1 MTDSTITFITL
12 GVIVVLFVTNRV
24 PVAIIAI
31 GTALSLWATGVLDL
45 DQATAGFGDPTVL
58 FIAALFVVSESLDAT
73 GVTTWVGQQLI
84 DRAGTGRTRI
94 VVYMMIVSG
103 LLTALITPN
112 ASVAALVPVVVII
125 AVRVGQ
131 NTSQL
136 LIPLAFAAHAG
147 ALLALTGSPV
157 SVIVSEAADD
167 AGIGKFGFFEFALT
181 GIPLLIG
188 TIVIVVVLGPKL
200 LPHRDAARMPADF
213 SDLESTLTRNYRVDG
228 EDFDNL
234 FTRRFGASEVM
245 VPPRSPLIGQRAY
258 PGMRTD
264 SGELVIVALLR
275 DDRRID
281 DPATRIAAG
290 DTLLVRGTW
299 QALSTQIEADD
310 SVIVVDEPDVVR
322 RQVVPLGLGAKES
335 IAVLAVM
342 IVLLATNALPP
353 AVAGLGAACAII
365 LLGVLTVDQAYRA
378 IGWTT
383 VILVAGMI
391 PLSTAMRITGAA
403 DDLANALVGVVG
415 DSGPYPLLIGV
426 FVLTAVL
433 GQLISN
439 MATALIM
446 IPIALSAAAELDV
459 AAAPVLM
466 SLNVAT
472 AAALLTPVATPANL
486 MVMEPG
492 GYRFNDYWK
501 LGIVVMAWYFV
512 ISVLLVPLIWS
523 F

>member
-1 MTDSTITFITL
+1 MADSTITFIVL
-12 GVIVVLFVTNRV
+12 GVVVLLFVTNRV
-24 PVAIIAI
+24 PVAVIAI
-31 GTALSLWATGVLDL
+31 GASVSLWATGVLDL
-45 DQATAGFGDPTVL
+45 DEATAGFGDPTVL
-58 FIAALFVVSESLDAT
+58 FIAALFVVSEALDAT

-94 VVYMMIVSG
+94 VVYLMIVCG
-103 LLTALITPN
+103 LLTALVTPN
-112 ASVAALVPVVVII
+112 ASVAALVPVIVII

-157 SVIVSEAADD
+157 SVIVSEAADE
-167 AGIGKFGFFEFALT
+167 AGIGQFGFFEFALT
-181 GIPLLIG
+181 GLPLLIG
-188 TIVIVVVLGPKL
+188 TIAIVVVLGPAL
-200 LPHRDAARMPADF
+200 LPHRDADRMPADF
-213 SDLESTLTRNYRVDG
+213 SDLEATLTQHYRVDG
-228 EDFDNL
+228 DGFDRL
-234 FTRRFGASEVM
+234 FTRRFGASEVI

-258 PGMRTD
+258 AGMPTQ
-264 SGELVIVALLR
+264 SGELVVVALLR
-275 DDRRID
+275 DERRVD
-281 DPATRIAAG
+281 DPDARVAAG

-310 SVIVVDEPDVVR
+310 DVVVLDPPEVVR

-335 IAVLAVM
+335 LAVLAAM

-353 AVAGLGAACAII
+353 AIAGLGAACALV
-365 LLGVLTVDQAYRA
+365 LLRVVSVEQAYRA

-391 PLSTAMRITGAA
+391 PMSTAMRVTGAA
-403 DDLANALVGVVG
+403 DDLANALVDVVG
-415 DSGPYPLLIGV
+415 DAGPYPLLIGV
-426 FVLTAVL
+426 FLLAAVL

-446 IPIALSAAAELDV
+446 IPVALSAAEELDV

-466 SLNVAT
+466 CLNVAC

-501 LGIVVMAWYFV
+501 LGIVVLAWYFV
-512 ISVLLVPLIWS
+512 IAVVLVPLIWNL
-523 F
+523 

>member
-1 MTDSTITFITL
+1 MADSTTTFIVL
-12 GVIVVLFVTNRV
+12 GVVVVLFVTNRV
-24 PVAIIAI
+24 PVAIIAV

-58 FIAALFVVSESLDAT
+58 FIAALFVVSEALDAT

-94 VVYMMIVSG
+94 VVYVMIVSG
-103 LLTALITPN
+103 LVTALITPN
-112 ASVAALVPVVVII
+112 ASVAALVPVVVVI

-157 SVIVSEAADD
+157 SVIVSEAAAD
-167 AGIGKFGFFEFALT
+167 AGVGQFGFFEFALT
-181 GIPLLIG
+181 GLPLLVG
-188 TIVIVVVLGPKL
+188 TIVIVVALGPKL
-200 LPHRDAARMPADF
+200 LPHRDAARMPADL
-213 SDLESTLTRNYRVDG
+213 SDLESTLTHQYRIDG
-228 EDFDNL
+228 EDFDRL
-234 FTRRFGASEVM
+234 FTRRFGASEVI

-264 SGELVIVALLR
+264 SGELVVVALLR

-281 DPATRIAAG
+281 DPTTRIAAG

-299 QALSTQIEADD
+299 QALSAQIEADD
-310 SVIVVDEPDVVR
+310 DVLVVDEPDVVR

-335 IAVLAVM
+335 IAVLVVM

-353 AVAGLGAACAII
+353 AIAGLGAACALI
-365 LLGVLTVDQAYRA
+365 LLRVLTVDQAYRA

-391 PLSTAMRITGAA
+391 PLSTAMRVTGAA
-403 DDLANALVGVVG
+403 DDLANALVDVVG

-512 ISVLLVPLIWS
+512 IAVLLVPVIWQ

>member
-1 MTDSTITFITL
+1 MADSTITFIVL
-12 GVIVVLFVTNRV
+12 GVVVVLFVTNRI
-24 PVAIIAI
+24 PVAVIAI
-31 GTALSLWATGVLDL
+31 GTAMSLWATGVLEL
-45 DQATAGFGDPTVL
+45 EQATAGFGDPTVL
-58 FIAALFVVSESLDAT
+58 FIAALFVVSEALDAT

-94 VVYMMIVSG
+94 VVYMMIVCG

-112 ASVAALVPVVVII
+112 ASVAALVPVIVII

-167 AGIGKFGFFEFALT
+167 AGVGKFGFFEFALT
-181 GIPLLIG
+181 GLPLLVG
-188 TIVIVVVLGPKL
+188 TIVIVVGPKL
-200 LPHRDAARMPADF
+200 LPHRNARRMPADL
-213 SDLESTLTRNYRVDG
+213 SDLEATLTAQYRVDG
-228 EDFDNL
+228 EEFDSL
-234 FTRRFGASEVM
+234 FTRSFGASEVI
-245 VPPRSPLIGQRAY
+245 VPPRSPMIGQRAY
-258 PGMRTD
+258 PGMQTD
-264 SGELVIVALLR
+264 SGELVVVALLR
-275 DDRRID
+275 DERRID
-281 DPATRIAAG
+281 DSNARIAAG

-299 QALSTQIEADD
+299 QALSEQIDADD
-310 SVIVVDEPDVVR
+310 DVVVIDPPDVVR

-335 IAVLAVM
+335 IAVLLLM

-353 AVAGLGAACAII
+353 AMAGLGAACAIV
-365 LLGVLTVDQAYRA
+365 LLRVITVEQAYRA

-391 PLSTAMRITGAA
+391 PMSTAMRVTGAA
-403 DDLANALVGVVG
+403 DDLANALVDVVG
-415 DSGPYPLLIGV
+415 DSGPYPLLIGI
-426 FVLTAVL
+426 FLLAAVL

-466 SLNVAT
+466 TLNVAC

-501 LGIVVMAWYFV
+501 LGAVVLGWYFV
-512 ISVLLVPLIWS
+512 VAVVLVPLVWS
-523 F
+523 L

>member
-1 MTDSTITFITL
+1 
-12 GVIVVLFVTNRV
+12 
-24 PVAIIAI
+24 
-31 GTALSLWATGVLDL
+31 
-45 DQATAGFGDPTVL
+45 
-58 FIAALFVVSESLDAT
+58 
-73 GVTTWVGQQLI
+73 
-84 DRAGTGRTRI
+84 
-94 VVYMMIVSG
+94 
-103 LLTALITPN
+103 
-112 ASVAALVPVVVII
+112 
-125 AVRVGQ
+125 VGQ

-167 AGIGKFGFFEFALT
+167 AGVGKFGFFEFALT
-181 GIPLLIG
+181 GLPLLVG

-200 LPHRDAARMPADF
+200 LPHRNARRMPADL
-213 SDLESTLTRNYRVDG
+213 SDLEATLTAQYRVDG
-228 EDFDNL
+228 EEFDSL
-234 FTRRFGASEVM
+234 FTRSFGASEVI
-245 VPPRSPLIGQRAY
+245 VPPRSPMIGQRAY
-258 PGMRTD
+258 PGMQTD
-264 SGELVIVALLR
+264 SGELVVVALLR
-275 DDRRID
+275 DERRID
-281 DPATRIAAG
+281 DSNARIAAG

-299 QALSTQIEADD
+299 QALSEQIDADD
-310 SVIVVDEPDVVR
+310 DVVVIDPPDVVR

-335 IAVLAVM
+335 IAVLLLM

-353 AVAGLGAACAII
+353 AMAGLGAACAIV
-365 LLGVLTVDQAYRA
+365 LLRVITVEQAYRA

-391 PLSTAMRITGAA
+391 PMSTAMRVTGAA
-403 DDLANALVGVVG
+403 DDLANALVDVVG
-415 DSGPYPLLIGV
+415 DSGPYPLLIGI
-426 FVLTAVL
+426 FLLAAVL

-466 SLNVAT
+466 TLNVAC

-501 LGIVVMAWYFV
+501 LGAVVLGWYFV
-512 ISVLLVPLIWS
+512 VAVVLVPLVWS
-523 F
+523 L

>member
-1 MTDSTITFITL
+1 MADSTITFIVL
-12 GVIVVLFVTNRV
+12 GALVVLFVTNRI
-24 PVAIIAI
+24 PVAVIAI
-31 GTALSLWATGVLDL
+31 GASMSLWATGVLEL
-45 DQATAGFGDPTVL
+45 EEATAGFGDPTVL
-58 FIAALFVVSESLDAT
+58 FIAALFVVSEALDAT

-94 VVYMMIVSG
+94 VVYMMIVCG
-103 LLTALITPN
+103 LLTALVTPN
-112 ASVAALVPVVVII
+112 ASVAALVPVIVII

-136 LIPLAFAAHAG
+136 LIPLAYAAHAG

-167 AGIGKFGFFEFALT
+167 AGVGQFGFFEFALT

-188 TIVIVVVLGPKL
+188 TIVIVIVLGPKL
-200 LPHRDAARMPADF
+200 LPHRNADRMPADLT
-213 SDLESTLTRNYRVDG
+213 DLGATLTEHYHVDG
-228 EDFDNL
+228 EDFDSL
-234 FTRRFGASEVM
+234 FTRSYGASEVV
-245 VPPRSPLIGQRAY
+245 VPPRSPMIGQRAY
-258 PGMRTD
+258 PGMRTE
-264 SGELVIVALLR
+264 SGELVVVALLR
-275 DDRRID
+275 DERRVD
-281 DPATRIAAG
+281 EPGTRIAAG

-310 SVIVVDEPDVVR
+310 DVVVVDAPDVVR

-335 IAVLAVM
+335 IIVLAAM
-342 IVLLATNALPP
+342 IGLLATNALPP
-353 AVAGLGAACAII
+353 AIAGLGAACALI
-365 LLGVLTVDQAYRA
+365 LLRVVSVEQAYRA

-391 PLSTAMRITGAA
+391 PMSTAMRVTGAA
-403 DDLANALVGVVG
+403 DDLANALVDVVG

-426 FVLTAVL
+426 FLLTAVL

-466 SLNVAT
+466 SLNVAC

-492 GYRFNDYWK
+492 GYKFNDYWK

-512 ISVLLVPLIWS
+512 IAVVLVPLIWS
-523 F
+523 L

>member
-1 MTDSTITFITL
+1 
-12 GVIVVLFVTNRV
+12 
-24 PVAIIAI
+24 
-31 GTALSLWATGVLDL
+31 
-45 DQATAGFGDPTVL
+45 
-58 FIAALFVVSESLDAT
+58 
-73 GVTTWVGQQLI
+73 
-84 DRAGTGRTRI
+84 
-94 VVYMMIVSG
+94 
-103 LLTALITPN
+103 
-112 ASVAALVPVVVII
+112 
-125 AVRVGQ
+125 
-131 NTSQL
+131 
-136 LIPLAFAAHAG
+136 
-147 ALLALTGSPV
+147 
-157 SVIVSEAADD
+157 
-167 AGIGKFGFFEFALT
+167 
-181 GIPLLIG
+181 
-188 TIVIVVVLGPKL
+188 
-200 LPHRDAARMPADF
+200 MPADL
-213 SDLESTLTRNYRVDG
+213 SDLESKLAHQYRIDG
-228 EDFDNL
+228 EDFDRL

-264 SGELVIVALLR
+264 SGELVVVALLR
-275 DDRRID
+275 GDRRID
-281 DPATRIAAG
+281 DPTTRIAAG

-299 QALSTQIEADD
+299 RALSAQIEADD
-310 SVIVVDEPDVVR
+310 DVLVVDAPDVVR
-322 RQVVPLGLGAKES
+322 RQVVPLGPGAKES
-335 IAVLAVM
+335 IAVLVVM

-365 LLGVLTVDQAYRA
+365 LLRVLTVDQAYRA
-378 IGWTT
+378 VGWTT

-391 PLSTAMRITGAA
+391 PLSTAMRVTGAA
-403 DDLANALVGVVG
+403 DDLANALVDVVG

-446 IPIALSAAAELDV
+446 IPIALSAATELDV

-501 LGIVVMAWYFV
+501 LGIVVMVWYF
-512 ISVLLVPLIWS
+512 IIAVLLVPAIWR